1 MHKKKLLYIIIIKKS
16 ALEAIAS
23 NFFPHFLIDNT
34 MSIIESNNFSIS
46 VIKRICIKKKKNFTR
61 EVKDLTD
68 CNNYRDISL
77 INVGLKIISKIVTNR
92 IAKYAL
98 EHKFVRPE
106 QFEFR
111 NKEECI
117 SLLYFN

>member
-46 VIKRICIKKKKNFTR
+46 VIKRICIKKKKILPGR
-61 EVKDLTD
+61 
-68 CNNYRDISL
+68 
-77 INVGLKIISKIVTNR
+77 
-92 IAKYAL
+92 
-98 EHKFVRPE
+98 
-106 QFEFR
+106 
-111 NKEECI
+111 
-117 SLLYFN
+117 